1 MEKIKKI
8 FNQKTRNILSIII
21 IILGVAF
28 LINYIFYTP
37 SYINAY
43 IATNIYKEPANKY
56 FDNDSFY
63 RCVVDAYNKENS
75 TSIPYTQSLSDSQLG
90 SIKEVKCGGYNV
102 SDDNKV
108 KSAKGVE
115 KLTVLTVLYVY
126 NNKLLIHIL
135 I

>member
-56 FDNDSFY
+56 FDDDNFY
-63 RCVVDAYNKENS
+63 KCVVDAYNKENN
-75 TSIPYTQSLSDSQLG
+75 TSIPYTQNLSDSQLG
-90 SIKEVKCGGYNV
+90 SIKNV
-102 SDDNKV
+102 NCFW
-108 KSAKGVE
+108 
-115 KLTVLTVLYVY
+115 
-126 NNKLLIHIL
+126 H
-135 I
+135 